1 VSRRTPEE
9 REAAR
14 LERER
19 RRAER
24 AGRVAAADEPAPEP
38 EPEREPEPEP
48 EPEPELEAEP
58 EPEPD
63 FADEPQFTDQ
73 RELRS
78 EPEPEGDFEDD
89 LDEPYDHDEE
99 IPAGTKRVPRSQRP
113 RQTKPL
119 RARRRRKVAAAP
131 KPRRLPRNLRE
142 PSRVGR
148 IVSLLAFVLAGALIW
163 FLIELFQPFQGSPH
177 GHVTVTIPA
186 HSSAG
191 HVGDILA
198 DNGVISSSFFFEL
211 RATLDGDRS
220 DLRAGTYHL
229 QLGMSYGDVLR
240 RLTTPPKAAKVTNLT
255 IIEGRTRRQIDVLL
269 RSQHVHG
276 SYLAATRHSR
286 ALDPRHYGAPRST
299 PDLEGFLFPSTY
311 QLRDPVSINA
321 LVGDQLSTFK
331 REFGK
336 VNVSY
341 ARRKHLT
348 PYDVL
353 IIASIIEQEAAT
365 SHDLPLVASVIYNR
379 LKDHIPLGMDSTT
392 RYEFNDYTKPLT
404 SAQLGAKSPYNT
416 RRNLGLP
423 PTPIGNP
430 GMSAIRAAAHPANTR
445 YLYFVA
451 RVCGNG
457 SSVFETNYQQF
468 LRDSAKYQSA
478 RAKRGGSPT
487 HC

>member
-1 VSRRTPEE
+1 MSERSPEE

-24 AGRVAAADEPAPEP
+24 TGRVAAADQPGHPADPAPVPEP
-38 EPEREPEPEP
+38 ESEPEF
-48 EPEPELEAEP
+48 
-58 EPEPD
+58 D
-63 FADEPQFTDQ
+63 DEPQFTDQ
-73 RELRS
+73 RDLVND
-78 EPEPEGDFEDD
+78 PETESDLEDD
-89 LDEPYDHDEE
+89 LDEPYVEDEE
-99 IPAGTKRVPRSQRP
+99 VPAGTKRVPRSERP

-119 RARRRRKVAAAP
+119 RARKRRKVAVAR
-131 KPRRLPRNLRE
+131 KPRKLPRKLRE

-148 IVSLLAFVLAGALIW
+148 VVSLLAFVVAGALIW
-163 FLIELFQPFQGSPH
+163 FLIELFQPFQGAAH

-186 HSSAG
+186 HSSASQ
-191 HVGDILA
+191 VGDILEN
-198 DNGVISSSFFFEL
+198 NGVISSSFFFEL

-220 DLRAGTYHL
+220 DLRSGTYRL
-229 QLGMSYGDVLR
+229 QLGMSYGDVLK
-240 RLTTPPKAAKVTNLT
+240 RLTTPPKAAKVTDLT
-255 IIEGRTRRQIDVLL
+255 IVEGRTRRQIDALL

-276 SYLAATRHSR
+276 SYLAATRHAR

-299 PDLEGFLFPSTY
+299 PNLEGFLFPSTY
-311 QLRDPVSINA
+311 QLREPVSINA

-331 REFGK
+331 RELAK
-336 VNVSY
+336 VNLSY

-353 IIASIIEQEAAT
+353 IVASIIEKEAAT
-365 SHDLPLVASVIYNR
+365 SHDLPLVASVVYNR
-379 LKDHIPLGMDSTT
+379 LKDKIPLGMDSTT
-392 RYEFNDYTKPLT
+392 RYEFNDYNKPLT
-404 SAQLGAKSPYNT
+404 SAQLDARSPYNT

-430 GMSAIRAAAHPANTR
+430 GMSAIQAAAHPANTR